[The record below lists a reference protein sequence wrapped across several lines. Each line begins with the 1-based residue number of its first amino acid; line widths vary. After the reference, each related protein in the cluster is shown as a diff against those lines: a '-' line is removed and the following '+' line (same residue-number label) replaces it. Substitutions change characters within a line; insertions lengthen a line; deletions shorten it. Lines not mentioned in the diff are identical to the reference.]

1 MRQGLLKIAA
11 GVTSAMISTN
21 IDTTQVYTVV
31 RPLSKSKT
39 PRKVRFVCHSF
50 GAKGHEPRYLNRGRI
65 FTFPGKITRDTR

>member
-21 IDTTQVYTVV
+21 IDSTQVYTVV

-39 PRKVRFVCHSF
+39 PRTVRFVCHIF
-50 GAKGHEPRYLNRGRI
+50 GAKGH
-65 FTFPGKITRDTR
+65 

>member
-21 IDTTQVYTVV
+21 IDSTQVYTVV

-39 PRKVRFVCHSF
+39 PRKVRFVCHIF
-50 GAKGHEPRYLNRGRI
+50 GAKGH
-65 FTFPGKITRDTR
+65 